1 MKSTKIYVFK
11 NVVSEKFTKHFYIFT
26 CILPDFVSHE
36 SLKEFWKNSHFEN
49 MRAGFLKG
57 VKIHFGKLALK

>member
-1 MKSTKIYVFK
+1 MLLVKS
-11 NVVSEKFTKHFYIFT
+11 SENNSIFT
-26 CILPDFVSHE
+26 CILPAYVSHE